1 MHLAFRRQSITLPR
15 MSEIP
20 SNATEWSV
28 SELSGALRRT
38 IEDAFGFVRLRGEI
52 SGFRGPHS
60 SGHCYF
66 SLKDESARID
76 AIIWRGTYSKLKTKP
91 QEGLEVIATGK
102 ITTFPGKS
110 SYQIVIDNIEPAGVG
125 ALMALI
131 EERKRKLTA
140 EGLFAVERKR
150 TLPYLPRVIGVI
162 TSPTGS
168 VIRDILHRLEDRFP
182 RHVLIWPARVQG
194 ETCAEEVAAGIRGFN
209 ALAPDGRIP
218 RPDVIIVARGGGSIE
233 DLWGFNDEDLVR
245 AVAASE
251 IPVVSAV
258 GHETDWT
265 LIDFAAD
272 IRAPT
277 PTGAA
282 EMVVPVRAELSATVN
297 DLSRRHAEAMLRRLE
312 RLRSDL
318 RSAARALPGP
328 DDILSQKRQRLDVAA
343 ARLPAAL
350 RSNARSFEAKLSDL
364 RHRLERASPRVR
376 VAGARARLEAVG
388 ERPANA
394 LQAIAARQRQSLS
407 YVAMRFSTQTGKIV
421 VERRRNL
428 ESLWKLANSL
438 GHKSVLARGYVI
450 VRDAAG
456 NPLRVK
462 QGLAPGDG
470 VLLQFQDGDI
480 GARIDGEDTGAGP
493 EPARH
498 APARRPAQK
507 TTAKSAARSGT
518 QQGSLFD

>member
-1 MHLAFRRQSITLPR
+1 

-140 EGLFAVERKR
+140 EGLFAAERKR

-194 ETCAEEVAAGIRGFN
+194 DTCAEEVAAGIRGFN
-209 ALAPDGRIP
+209 TFAPGGKIP

-328 DDILSQKRQRLDVAA
+328 DDILSQKRQRLDIAA

-350 RSNARSFEAKLSDL
+350 RSNARAFEARLSDL
-364 RHRLERASPRVR
+364 RHRLERASPRVK

-407 YVAMRFSTQTGKIV
+407 YVARRFSTETGKMV

-456 NPLRVK
+456 NPLRMRH
-462 QGLAPGDG
+462 GLGPGDD
-470 VLLQFQDGDI
+470 VTLQFQDGDI
-480 GARIDGEDTGAGP
+480 GAQIHGDGEQKSSG
-493 EPARH
+493 EARPSPVRR
-498 APARRPAQK
+498 ATQKASARPPVR
-507 TTAKSAARSGT
+507 
-518 QQGSLFD
+518 QGSLFD

>member
-1 MHLAFRRQSITLPR
+1 MSDITN
-15 MSEIP
+15 P

-38 IEDAFGFVRLRGEI
+38 IEDAFGYVRLRGEI

-66 SLKDESARID
+66 SLKDENARID
-76 AIIWRGTYSKLKTKP
+76 AIVWRGTYTKLKTKP

-131 EERKRKLTA
+131 EERKRKLSA
-140 EGLFAVERKR
+140 EGLFASERKR
-150 TLPYLPRVIGVI
+150 PIPYLPRVVGVI

-182 RHVLIWPARVQG
+182 RRVLIWPARVQG
-194 ETCAEEVAAGIRGFN
+194 ETCAEEVVCGIEGFN
-209 ALAPDGRIP
+209 ALAPDGPIP
-218 RPDVIIVARGGGSIE
+218 PPDVIIVARGGGSIE
-233 DLWGFNDEDLVR
+233 DLWGFNDEALVR
-245 AVAASE
+245 AVAASA
-251 IPVVSAV
+251 IPIISAV

-282 EMVVPVRAELSATVN
+282 EMAVPVRAELSATLN

-350 RSNARSFEAKLSDL
+350 RSNARSFETKLAGLSQ
-364 RHRLERASPRVR
+364 RLERASPRVKIAR
-376 VAGARARLEAVG
+376 ARARLEAVG

-394 LQAIAARQRQSLS
+394 LRAVAARHRQSLS
-407 YVAMRFSTQTGKIV
+407 FVARRFDAQTTRIV
-421 VERRRNL
+421 PERRRAL
-428 ESLWKLANSL
+428 EGLWKLAESL
-438 GHKSVLARGYVI
+438 GYKNVLARGYAV
-450 VRDAAG
+450 VRDAERQ
-456 NPLRVK
+456 PLHAK
-462 QGLAPGDG
+462 EGLRAGDG
-470 VLLQFQDGDI
+470 VILQFADGEI
-480 GARIDGEDTGAGP
+480 GARIETEGEP
-493 EPARH
+493 ERPSPPRP
-498 APARRPAQK
+498 APARRPA
-507 TTAKSAARSGT
+507 TRSVAKAAP
-518 QQGSLFD
+518 QQRSLFD